1 MPAYHCAVKALV
13 VAVAYL
19 LGTVP
24 TALLVGRRLGRD
36 PTREGSGNPGASNV
50 YRTAGPRAGAVV
62 FAGDLLKGI
71 VATGLGLAAGGR
83 LLGLACGAAAVVG
96 HVLPV
101 TRRLRGGKG
110 VATASGLVVVLDP
123 LLAAVVGLGWLVLA
137 RVSGTASLAS
147 LAAAALLPAGFALRG
162 RPLAEVVGLAAVAAV
177 VVARH
182 AGNIGRLVRGDER
195 PLRR

>member
-1 MPAYHCAVKALV
+1 M

-24 TALLVGRRLGRD
+24 TALVVGRRLGRD

-71 VATGLGLAAGGR
+71 AATGLGLAAGGR

-195 PLRR
+195 TLRR

>member
-1 MPAYHCAVKALV
+1 MKALV

-24 TALLVGRRLGRD
+24 TALVVGRRLGRD

-71 VATGLGLAAGGR
+71 AATGLGLAAGGR

-195 PLRR
+195 TLRR